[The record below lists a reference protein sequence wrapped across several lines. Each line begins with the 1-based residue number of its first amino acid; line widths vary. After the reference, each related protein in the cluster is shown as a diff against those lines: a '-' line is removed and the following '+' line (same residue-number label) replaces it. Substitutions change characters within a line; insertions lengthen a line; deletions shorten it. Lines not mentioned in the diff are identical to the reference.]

1 MKKLSIRTRIFLLF
15 SSAMILMMIIMF
27 ILVRII
33 SASVMKQTLSEYLIS
48 AVDSNALMLVYMTP
62 EEVEQAK
69 VYDADDL
76 YLEYGDGYLQVDDD
90 FLDIL
95 NDVESALYD
104 AEGNLIYGNNP
115 LSRELAGEAFTDS
128 RIYEKKISGKEYIV
142 YDRKFIEENLEG
154 LWIRGTVPLSQEEI
168 QVFRISTSMA
178 AFLPLLI
185 MIVILVSAFAARSI
199 LKPIRHMEETAEQIA
214 GGEDLNRRIELP
226 QNKDELYGLAT
237 TYNDMLDRLEASFA
251 RERQFTSDASHELRT
266 PLAVIMA
273 QIEYVSSKDRSVEE
287 YKSAFDTV
295 DRQSRR
301 MKRLVEDML
310 NLSRIAQGEKRYPVT
325 ELDLSVLVQNVCQD
339 MGLFNYKG
347 ITLDSNVTEGIMLR
361 GNADLLERMLVNLI
375 DNAYK
380 YGRDNGNIT
389 VTLFINDDD
398 KKTLTVTDNGIGID
412 EKSKNKIFDRFYRED
427 SSRSGA
433 SGYGLG
439 LSLVREIVQF
449 HGGHISVESV
459 VNVGSKFIIEF

>member
-168 QVFRISTSMA
+168 QVFRIETSMA

-214 GGEDLNRRIELP
+214 
-226 QNKDELYGLAT
+226 AW
-237 TYNDMLDRLEASFA
+237 
-251 RERQFTSDASHELRT
+251 
-266 PLAVIMA
+266 
-273 QIEYVSSKDRSVEE
+273 
-287 YKSAFDTV
+287 
-295 DRQSRR
+295 
-301 MKRLVEDML
+301 
-310 NLSRIAQGEKRYPVT
+310 
-325 ELDLSVLVQNVCQD
+325 
-339 MGLFNYKG
+339 
-347 ITLDSNVTEGIMLR
+347 DSNKSNFCLAPTQPVYVYKVIIVASVTP
-361 GNADLLERMLVNLI
+361 
-375 DNAYK
+375 
-380 YGRDNGNIT
+380 
-389 VTLFINDDD
+389 
-398 KKTLTVTDNGIGID
+398 
-412 EKSKNKIFDRFYRED
+412 
-427 SSRSGA
+427 
-433 SGYGLG
+433 
-439 LSLVREIVQF
+439 
-449 HGGHISVESV
+449 
-459 VNVGSKFIIEF
+459 